1 MTKVSILQARK
12 YIPVMINLPHFA
24 VVLNLSMR
32 MEGRYRYMELDEL
45 NNEESHDCI
54 KSSNKYFIWTNLFIL
69 SLHD

>member
-1 MTKVSILQARK
+1 
-12 YIPVMINLPHFA
+12 MINLPHFA

-45 NNEESHDCI
+45 NNEESHDYI